1 MRKFSKEQQELIVGI
16 VTLVFISLLFVGVH
30 LWRLRCDFLPK
41 EFVLYA
47 NFKKSDGL
55 LDNAVVRL
63 AGLPVGKVVSQ
74 ELTSAYMVRIK
85 MEFDKMPLLSTDT
98 VAVIETGRGGRLDAT
113 NVILPIVSVIT
124 NIGLEHTEYLGRTL
138 EAIAG
143 TKAGI
148 VKPGCDAVCYDGAP
162 EAVETVRTVCREKN
176 VPFHLVDFSQITP
189 LKHSLDGQTFRWR
202 GETMQLPLLGEYD
215 SRFISLR

>member
-98 VAVIETGRGGRLDAT
+98 VAVIETDGMMGPKYIELVPGAEEDFLQNGESLSYVQDAILLDDIMAQA
-113 NVILPIVSVIT
+113 VAYMDSKAQERKECEALRK
-124 NIGLEHTEYLGRTL
+124 GLNER
-138 EAIAG
+138 
-143 TKAGI
+143 K
-148 VKPGCDAVCYDGAP
+148 
-162 EAVETVRTVCREKN
+162 
-176 VPFHLVDFSQITP
+176 
-189 LKHSLDGQTFRWR
+189 
-202 GETMQLPLLGEYD
+202 
-215 SRFISLR
+215 